1 MKQRAITA
9 FIALPILLL
18 ILFSGSNFVMA
29 TSLMVLSIIGMNE
42 LYESFSNTKY
52 ALDKV
57 YKNIGFT
64 AAFALYFMAIIFDV
78 NFMVSILLF
87 FSFCTVAYGM
97 FTYNTETT
105 IANISIVV
113 LSIVY
118 IPCLFWYIYALY
130 RIQSLIWFVGYIF
143 IIAFG
148 SDTCAYFAGI
158 TFGKKKV
165 TPVLSP
171 NKSLEGFIG
180 GMLGSVIIVFI
191 YTYLLSAFNLVHI
204 DFSCILLVKLFAL
217 GLIGAFVSQI
227 GDLLASA
234 IKRTNGIKDF
244 GNLMPGHGGVLDRF
258 DSILMVSPFVYFF
271 IILVLI

>member
-9 FIALPILLL
+9 FIALPILLI
-18 ILFSGSNFVMA
+18 ILFSGSNLVMA
-29 TSLMVLSIIGMNE
+29 TSLMILSIIGMNE
-42 LYESFSNTKY
+42 LYKSFENTKY
-52 ALDKV
+52 AIDKG
-57 YKNIGFT
+57 YKGIGFT
-64 AAFALYFMAIIFDV
+64 AAFVLYFMTAIFNV
-78 NFMVSILLF
+78 NFMVMVLLL

-97 FTYNTETT
+97 FTYNNERT
-105 IANISIVV
+105 IANIAIV
-113 LSIVY
+113 LSSILY
-118 IPCLFWYIYALY
+118 IPCLFWFIYGLY
-130 RIQSLIWFVGYIF
+130 RSPGLIWFVGYIF

-158 TFGKKKV
+158 TFGKRKV

-191 YTYLLSAFNLVHI
+191 YTYLLSAFSLVHI
-204 DFSCILLVKLFAL
+204 EFSFALLVKLFIL

-258 DSILMVSPFVYFF
+258 DSILMVSPFVYFY